1 MNVVAITGIRWLA
14 SASRYGAAS
23 LTLWILAFLAFFI
36 PQGLIVVELSTRY
49 PEEGGI
55 YVWTKKAFGDFH
67 GFVCGWCYWINNLL
81 YFPSLLIFTVNNA
94 AYIGGMNGAKYGENT
109 YFVTTV
115 SLLFF
120 WFVILLNVRG
130 LSAGKWLQNL
140 GAVGTWV
147 PALVLILMGG
157 SAYYMFGSA
166 NPITLKGLRP
176 ELSSSTLTFWAQMC
190 FGFAGL
196 ELASILGGEIRN
208 PRRNIPRG
216 VLFGGLVVALIY
228 VTGTLS
234 IYVALPQRDI
244 SIVSGVM
251 QAIAEVTT
259 RVGVA
264 WILPTMAFLLMV
276 SGLGGTSAWV
286 AGSARIPFVAGL
298 DRYLPGAF
306 GKIHPVYGSPYV
318 AILAQGVISSLIILT
333 GYFSSNVSEAYLL
346 LVNITLIVYFFPY
359 LYLFASAIALRFREG
374 LQPGIIPIPG
384 GKTGT
389 LLISALGFVATLV
402 SIVLA
407 LIPSSTEVKDVLVFE
422 GQVIGGCLL
431 CFLSGAYLY
440 VRARRLRPA
449 GRS

>member
-23 LTLWILAFLAFFI
+23 LTLWILAFLGFFV
-36 PQGLIVVELSTRY
+36 PQGLAVCELSTRY

-55 YVWTKKAFGDFH
+55 YIWTKKAFGDFH

-94 AYIGGMNGAKYGENT
+94 AYIGGLGSAPLGENK

-115 SLLFF
+115 SLIFF
-120 WFVILLNVRG
+120 WFVILLNIRG
-130 LSAGKWLQNL
+130 LKSGKWLQNL

-147 PALVLILMGG
+147 PALVLIVMGA

-176 ELSSSTLTFWAQMC
+176 EFSESTLTFWAQMC

-216 VLFGGLVVALIY
+216 VLFGGILVAVIY
-228 VTGTLS
+228 ISGTLS
-234 IYVALPQRDI
+234 IYVALPSREI
-244 SIVSGVM
+244 NIVSGVM
-251 QAIAEVTT
+251 QAIAEVTS
-259 RVGVA
+259 RVGVG
-264 WILPTMAFLLMV
+264 WILSVMAFLLMV

-298 DRYLPGAF
+298 DRYLPEAF
-306 GKIHPVYGSPYV
+306 GRIHPKYGSPYV
-318 AILAQGVISSLIILT
+318 AILVQGIISSAIILT
-333 GYFSSNVSEAYLL
+333 GYFSANVSESYLL
-346 LVNITLIVYFFPY
+346 LVNITLIVYFLPY
-359 LYLFASAIALRFREG
+359 LYLFAAAITLRFREG
-374 LQPGIIPIPG
+374 LRPGIIPIPG
-384 GKTGT
+384 GKIGT
-389 LLISALGFVATLV
+389 WIIAALGFAATLI

-407 LIPSSTEVKDVLVFE
+407 LIPPSSEVEDIFVFE
-422 GQVIGGCLL
+422 VEVIGGCLL

-440 VRARRLRPA
+440 ARARRLRPA
-449 GRS
+449 GQP